1 MSLKKSVQ
9 TWVSSTPVLRAAFG
23 VLRTVRPVAVIG
35 KNVFVTR
42 YKDVADVL
50 TRESEFTVYEIDGYK
65 MEALGN
71 PFVLGMDA
79 SPIATR
85 DRNILRQVIKR
96 EDLETIVR
104 PLIIST
110 ANKLLEE
117 SIPKKSINVVNEYAR
132 VAAVRLVAVYFGV
145 PADEK
150 KMMGWQ
156 RAVFND
162 AFVNLSNDPEI
173 HKRAEVAAKELKEHM
188 INLIAERKQQSN
200 LEDNV
205 LNRLILKQAENDWL
219 DDLTLRQIISGCVLG
234 VVENISKVVTH
245 VIDQLLNR
253 PEEFK
258 KVTEAARKGDMV
270 TVRKYTFEALRFN
283 PHNPAIL
290 RFCRNGA
297 VIGKGTKHERK
308 IPAGSTV
315 YAATLGGMF
324 DPEVV
329 KKPKSFDPERNV
341 DYMHFGHGPHAC
353 AGRYISEIA
362 APELVAGLLRL
373 KNLRRAPGKAG
384 RIVYDEVVFPDRLI
398 LEYLI

>member
-1 MSLKKSVQ
+1 MSIKKSVQ

-50 TRESEFTVYEIDGYK
+50 SRETEFTVHEIDGYK
-65 MEALGN
+65 MDALGN

-79 SPIATR
+79 SPEATR
-85 DRNILRQVIKR
+85 DRTILRQVIKR

-104 PLIIST
+104 PFIIAT

-117 SIPKKSINVVNEYAR
+117 SLPKKSINTVNEYAR

-162 AFVNLSNDPEI
+162 AFVNLNSDPAI
-173 HKRAEVAAKELKEHM
+173 HKRAEIAAKELKEHM

-205 LNRLILKQAENDWL
+205 LNRLILKQAENEWL
-219 DDLTLRQIISGCVLG
+219 DDVTLRQIISGCVLG

-258 KVTEAARKGDMV
+258 KVTEAARKGDML

-297 VIGKGTKHERK
+297 VVAKGTKHERK

-373 KNLRRAPGKAG
+373 KNLHRAPGKAG

-398 LEYLI
+398 LEYDV